1 MALTNCW
8 ECGESVSEYAETC
21 PHCGIKSPGIK
32 PTDPPAD
39 QAPDPDDGTTLT
51 PDPPAAQAPH
61 LDDGSTF
68 TPDPPSQKRGCL
80 KLATRVA
87 LVILALVGL
96 FIIARMALSLF
107 YTNITP
113 STPPSPT
120 PTWTRLKASAKEIPY
135 DDLFGYAEE
144 HKGKRVYYQGTVIQT
159 LQQNDVAQLRVNVAT
174 PDSDL
179 FALNLVF
186 LRYSDPPVRV
196 LEGDQ
201 VEFVGRM
208 NGTITYESIMGAQIT
223 IPDLTVLSLIINSE

>member
-21 PHCGIKSPGIK
+21 PHCGVKSPGIK
-32 PTDPPAD
+32 PPDPPAD
-39 QAPDPDDGTTLT
+39 QATDPDDGTTLT
-51 PDPPAAQAPH
+51 PDPPADQAPH

-68 TPDPPSQKRGCL
+68 TPDPPSKKRGCL

-96 FIIARMALSLF
+96 FIIASMALSLY

-120 PTWTRLKASAKEIPY
+120 PTWTGWKASAKEIPY
-135 DDLFGYAEE
+135 DDLFRYAEE
-144 HKGKRVYYQGTVIQT
+144 HEGKRVYYQGTVIQT

-179 FALNLVF
+179 FDLNLVF
-186 LRYSDPPVRV
+186 LRYNDPPVRV